1 MIKLNLGSGNKK
13 YSEFINI
20 DDDPNTNPDYL
31 INLDDINIHLP
42 FKDSSVD
49 EIKAHHILEH
59 IGDGYIPL
67 LKEIY
72 RICKNGALIDVL
84 VPHHQHD
91 IFYDD
96 PTHKRPI
103 TVSGMYLFSKK
114 FNIQDIERKG
124 SSSTLGLKYDI
135 DFEVIDFSFDYD
147 PFYVS
152 MINNFHQ
159 LMSENKLSEQDQL
172 MFQRLMREATNV
184 ALQTKI
190 KMIAVK

>member
-13 YSEFINI
+13 YSGFINI

-42 FKDSSVD
+42 FEDSSVD

-114 FNIQDIERKG
+114 FNLQDIERKG

-147 PFYVS
+147 PFYVP